1 MATPRAS
8 TRQLRLDDS
17 DGRVSARRLGVR
29 RPTPVLVVSG
39 TTTELERGLGGRLLP
54 LLERAVAVAADRGAA
69 VVTGGTDAGVFH
81 LLGIALSSAPR
92 RPRAVI
98 GVAPDD
104 LVVADGSP
112 DDGRGDRAAMARE
125 HTVLLRVPGA
135 AWGDETPA
143 LSRAVGAVAA
153 GAPVAV
159 VLIGGGEGSRSE
171 LIEHLTAGRPVIA
184 IAGTGRLAD
193 AVADGSAA
201 GERDD
206 DLGVLL
212 GGGDVRIVELDDG
225 PDGLGCE
232 LGAVLAPARRPPL
245 HSRVALL
252 SGAPRVRLPRD
263 AHGAPVAADAARRY
277 PHLHRQLAEA
287 AAVVVPAL
295 DECDRQALVHQN
307 RHRWFTLLAIL
318 GGMLTTVFGALQA
331 WLRSAPWPGVVVVT
345 LGAATSALVV
355 VARRQ
360 GSLHQ
365 YLVAR
370 VRAERLR
377 GLYFEYVAEPP
388 PADDATRARRLRE
401 LERQVVTIRTEPVIE

>member
-1 MATPRAS
+1 MATPRAG
-8 TRQLRLDDS
+8 TRQLRLGDP

-39 TTTELERGLGGRLLP
+39 TTTDLPSELGGRLLP
-54 LLERAVAVAADRGAA
+54 LLERAVVVAADRGAA

-81 LLGIALSSAPR
+81 LLGLALSSAPT
-92 RPRAVI
+92 RPRVVI
-98 GVAPDD
+98 GVAPDG
-104 LVVADGSP
+104 LVTADGSP
-112 DDGRGDRAAMARE
+112 DDGGGRAAMARE

-135 AWGDETPA
+135 DWGDETPA
-143 LSRAVGAVAA
+143 LSRAVASVSA
-153 GAPVAV
+153 GAPVVV
-159 VLIGGGEGSRSE
+159 VLVGGGEGSRRE

-212 GGGDVRIVELDDG
+212 ASGDVRVVGLDDG
-225 PDGLGCE
+225 PQGLGGE
-232 LGAVLAPARRPPL
+232 LGAVLASARRPAL
-245 HSRVALL
+245 HNRVALL
-252 SGAPRVRLPRD
+252 SGAPRLRVPTD
-263 AHGAPVAADAARRY
+263 GHGPPVAADAAQRY
-277 PHLHRQLAEA
+277 PHLRRQLAEA

-318 GGMLTTVFGALQA
+318 GGMLTTVFGAMQA
-331 WLRSAPWPGVVVVT
+331 WLQSAPWPGVIVVT

-365 YLVAR
+365 YLAAR

-388 PADDATRARRLRE
+388 AADDATRAQRLRE
-401 LERQVVTIRTEPVIE
+401 LERQVVSIRTEPVIE